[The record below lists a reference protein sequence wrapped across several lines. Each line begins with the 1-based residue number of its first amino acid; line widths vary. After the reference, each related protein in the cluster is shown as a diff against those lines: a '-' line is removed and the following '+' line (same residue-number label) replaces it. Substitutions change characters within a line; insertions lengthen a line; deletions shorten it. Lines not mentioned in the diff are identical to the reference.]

1 MEINKKKETII
12 EDLAKYGLLNQFLK
26 TKLLEKKLNEITLN
40 EEEYSTA
47 KINYRKANKIDS
59 EEDLNTHMKKN
70 FYTEKSIKYNIELPF
85 KIYKYCQKAFQK
97 KVYSEFL
104 KRKNFFDIATYSLIR
119 VEKEAEAKEFYLQIM
134 EGEKTFSE
142 IASNFSL
149 GHEKNSQGV
158 LGPVQMNR
166 IHPLLQE
173 KINEYKNG
181 ILSMPF
187 RIEGKWF
194 LIRVEN
200 FNEAKLNQ
208 QIEKEIFMQLLE
220 ESIVK
225 EAANIELKTIFN

>member
-1 MEINKKKETII
+1 MEINKQKETII

-26 TKLLEKKLNEITLN
+26 TKLLEKKLNEITLS

-59 EEDLNTHMKKN
+59 EEDLNIHMKKN

-85 KIYKYCQKAFQK
+85 KIYKYCKKVFQK

-149 GHEKNSQGV
+149 GHEK
-158 LGPVQMNR
+158 
-166 IHPLLQE
+166 
-173 KINEYKNG
+173 
-181 ILSMPF
+181 
-187 RIEGKWF
+187 
-194 LIRVEN
+194 
-200 FNEAKLNQ
+200 
-208 QIEKEIFMQLLE
+208 
-220 ESIVK
+220 IVK
-225 EAANIELKTIFN
+225 EY

>member
-1 MEINKKKETII
+1 MEKNKKQENII

-26 TKLLEKKLNEITLN
+26 TKLLDKRLNEITLS
-40 EEEYSTA
+40 EEEYSNA
-47 KINYRKANKIDS
+47 KINYRKVNKINS
-59 EEDLNTHMKKN
+59 EEDLDVHMKKN
-70 FYTEKSIKYNIELPF
+70 FYTEKSIKYNIELPL
-85 KIYKYCQKAFQK
+85 KIYKYCKKAFQK
-97 KVYSEFL
+97 KIYSEFL
-104 KRKNFFDIATYSLIR
+104 KRKNIFDIATYSLIR
-119 VEKEAEAKEFYLQIM
+119 VEKETEAKEFYLQIM

-142 IASNFSL
+142 IASKFSL

-200 FNEAKLNQ
+200 FNEAKLNP

>member
-1 MEINKKKETII
+1 M
-12 EDLAKYGLLNQFLK
+12 
-26 TKLLEKKLNEITLN
+26 
-40 EEEYSTA
+40 
-47 KINYRKANKIDS
+47 
-59 EEDLNTHMKKN
+59 
-70 FYTEKSIKYNIELPF
+70 
-85 KIYKYCQKAFQK
+85 
-97 KVYSEFL
+97 
-104 KRKNFFDIATYSLIR
+104 
-119 VEKEAEAKEFYLQIM
+119 QIL

-142 IASNFSL
+142 IATNFSI
-149 GHEKNSQGV
+149 GHEKNSQGI

-181 ILSMPF
+181 DLSMPF

-225 EAANIELKTIFN
+225 ETANIELKTILN

>member
-1 MEINKKKETII
+1 MEIINNKTTII
-12 EDLAKYGLLNQFLK
+12 EDLSKYGLLNKFLK
-26 TKLLEKKLNEITLN
+26 TKLLEKRLNEITLS
-40 EEEYSTA
+40 EDEYSNA
-47 KINYRKANKIDS
+47 KINYRKVNKIDS
-59 EEDLNTHMKKN
+59 EEDLNIHMKKN
-70 FYTEKSIKYNIELPF
+70 FYTEKSIKYNIELPL
-85 KIYKYCQKAFQK
+85 KIHKYCKKQFQK
-97 KVYSEFL
+97 KIYSEFL
-104 KRKNFFDIATYSLIR
+104 KRKNIFDIVTYSLIR
-119 VEKEAEAKEFYLQIM
+119 VEKETEAKEFYLQILD
-134 EGEKTFSE
+134 EEKTFSE
-142 IASNFSL
+142 IASKFSL

-173 KINEYKNG
+173 KINEYKKG
-181 ILSMPF
+181 SLSMPF

-225 EAANIELKTIFN
+225 EASNIELETILN